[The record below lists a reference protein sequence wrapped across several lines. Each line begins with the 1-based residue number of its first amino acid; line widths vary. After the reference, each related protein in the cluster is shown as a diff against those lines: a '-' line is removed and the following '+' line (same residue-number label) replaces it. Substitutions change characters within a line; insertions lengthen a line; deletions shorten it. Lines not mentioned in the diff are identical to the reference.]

1 MVVFNTFFRLHGLSA
16 YMHRLDDR
24 PIWKAIPKF
33 GDARKF
39 DVKHA
44 AKAYIHNV
52 NGGED
57 FRGALE

>member
-1 MVVFNTFFRLHGLSA
+1 LSSTLFFRLGSVPTCTDWTTA
-16 YMHRLDDR
+16 R